1 MPVYLSL
8 FCWRPAVIRPPS
20 LTGSAEKQAGRDQK
34 DQRLVFEGS
43 DGRNYAAGNV
53 SRPSSKQGTVKSHSD
68 GQASEMNKEKADHV
82 HHKVNTVIE
91 MRNGESVL
99 VPEGTGANQNTKL
112 SPTSI
117 DTAAERETVV

>member
-20 LTGSAEKQAGRDQK
+20 LTGSAEKQAGR

-68 GQASEMNKEKADHV
+68 GQASEMNNEKADRV

-91 MRNGESVL
+91 IRNGESVL
-99 VPEGTGANQNTKL
+99 MPEGTGANQNTKL